1 MTDHVLPTSPL
12 VPHVAPSSPYARLLL
27 FGIRRMAAG
36 GIGDAHAAHA
46 FFTGFGLGYRRP
58 LVLLRAFMSEV
69 ARLATV
75 KLVVA
80 PCCCPRMSEAEATL
94 LSAVAGACASPR
106 AAHEALTALLH
117 VRDCL
122 GLVTSAQAVAQS
134 FADLRMP
141 LSRDDCADCNR
152 DDMN

>member
-1 MTDHVLPTSPL
+1 MTDHVLPTPPL
-12 VPHVAPSSPYARLLL
+12 VPHVAPTNPYARLLL

-36 GIGDAHAAHA
+36 GIGDAHAAHS
-46 FFTGFGLGYRRP
+46 FFIGFGLGYRRP

-75 KLVVA
+75 KLLVA
-80 PCCCPRMSEAEATL
+80 PCCCPRMSDAEAIL
-94 LSAVAGACASPR
+94 LDAITDACANPR
-106 AAHEALTALLH
+106 GAHEALTNLLH
-117 VRDCL
+117 VRECL

-134 FADLRMP
+134 FTDLCMP
-141 LSRDDCADCNR
+141 LTDDGCMKCNR